1 MKDQA
6 QTEGFLKERETKAD
20 GRYVLYYTFGREGTE
35 REAEHGQS
43 DAPATEEGHS
53 NV

>member
-1 MKDQA
+1 MKDQT
-6 QTEGFLKERETKAD
+6 QTEEFLKERETKAD
-20 GRYVLYYTFGREGTE
+20 GRYVLYYTFGREATE
-35 REAEHGQS
+35 REAGQSQS